1 MLVSDAVHAAVVVD
15 SDPWDGVAAGD
26 APHHLVTLTVCLT
39 DGGDAVGVGDAH
51 GVVCTMLVKGA
62 EGGGLNSEGGL
73 GHVLCVVGRIVE
85 HQAAY
90 VKI

>member
-1 MLVSDAVHAAVVVD
+1 MLVGDAVHAAVVVD
-15 SDPWDGVAAGD
+15 SDPTDGVACCD
-26 APHHLVTLTVCLT
+26 FPDHLVSLSLCLT
-39 DGGDAVGVGDAH
+39 DGGDAIGVPDVHGIVGTV
-51 GVVCTMLVKGA
+51 LVKVA
-62 EGGGLNSEGGL
+62 EGCGLNCE

>member
-15 SDPWDGVAAGD
+15 SDPCDGVAVGD

-39 DGGDAVGVGDAH
+39 DGGDAVGVGDVD
-51 GVVCTMLVKGA
+51 GVVCAMLVKGA
-62 EGGGLNSEGGL
+62 EGCGLNSEGGL

>member
-1 MLVSDAVHAAVVVD
+1 MLVGDAVHAAVVVD
-15 SDPWDGVAAGD
+15 SDPTDRVAVGHSPD
-26 APHHLVTLTVCLT
+26 HLVSLSLCLT
-39 DGGDAVGVGDAH
+39 DGGDAVGVPDVH
-51 GVVCTMLVKGA
+51 GVVGTVLVKVA
-62 EGGGLNSEGGL
+62 EGCGLNCE

>member
-1 MLVSDAVHAAVVVD
+1 MLVSDAVHAAVVVN
-15 SDPWDGVAAGD
+15 SDPWDGVAVGD
-26 APHHLVTLTVCLT
+26 APDHLVTLTVCLT
-39 DGGDAVGVGDAH
+39 QGSDAVGVGDVD
-51 GVVCTMLVKGA
+51 GVVCTMLVKVLK
-62 EGGGLNSEGGL
+62 GGGLNSEGGL

>member
-15 SDPWDGVAAGD
+15 SDPTDGVAVGD
-26 APHHLVTLTVCLT
+26 APDHLVSLSLCLT
-39 DGGDAVGVGDAH
+39 DGGDAIGVGDVD
-51 GVVCTMLVKGA
+51 GVVCTVLVKVA
-62 EGGGLNSEGGL
+62 EGCGLNCE